1 MGTHWNSKSVRAFAR
16 GADPIQ
22 CAQGVAAGLREL
34 ASAHGLDGPP
44 VDVVRLAERA
54 GVELR
59 PSDTLADARTI
70 VVDNRLVIEYNPAR
84 PRGRLRFSLAHEL
97 AHTTFPDVAEKAR
110 YRTRLGAIEEFA
122 DDDDWEV
129 ELLCNIVASELL
141 MPDQAI
147 GPLVNVETDID
158 FIMETRRRWDV
169 STEALLRRLVNASPR
184 PMALVVT
191 SADKRGA
198 SRVDY
203 VQVTPST
210 EDEYPVN
217 GWTHG
222 AVLPP
227 RAIKRPTAVGQTL
240 RSTVMV
246 DGRELEAQTV
256 GVPAFPGSPHPRAMT
271 LIDLV
276 RPAPL
281 NPHITYVTG
290 DLLMIPET
298 ERNVLFAH
306 VVSNRSRGW
315 SRYGAAS
322 ALARA
327 FPELPGA
334 YRGWS
339 IADAEHLK
347 LGNVHFAS
355 QRSRNR
361 EIGVAS
367 VVAQDGYGPGE
378 SVRLRYDAL
387 RVGLELVASHAAE
400 SGAIVHVPRI
410 GAGQAGGRWDVIEVI
425 LKETLAR
432 RGINV
437 TVHTL
442 PARGQAKT

>member
-1 MGTHWNSKSVRAFAR
+1 MGTHWTSNSVRAFAR
-16 GADPIQ
+16 GADPIER
-22 CAQGVAAGLREL
+22 AQGVAAELRTL
-34 ASAHGLDGPP
+34 ASTHGLDGPP
-44 VDVVRLAERA
+44 VDVVRLAELA

-59 PSDTLADARTI
+59 PSDTLADARTV
-70 VVDNRLVIEYNPAR
+70 VVDGRLFIEYNPSR

-110 YRTRLGAIEEFA
+110 YRTRVGAIKELA
-122 DDDDWEV
+122 DNDDWEV

-141 MPDQAI
+141 MPDDAV

-169 STEALLRRLVNASPR
+169 STEALLRRLVDASPR

-191 SADKRGA
+191 SADMHGS

-203 VQVTPST
+203 VQVAPST
-210 EDEYPVN
+210 GNEHPVN

-227 RAIKRPTAVGQTL
+227 GAIKRPTAVGQTL
-240 RSTVMV
+240 RTAVMM

-271 LIDLV
+271 LIELV
-276 RPAPL
+276 RPTPL
-281 NPHITYVTG
+281 DPDITYVTG
-290 DLLMIPET
+290 DLSKIPET

-339 IADAEHLK
+339 IADAEHLT

-355 QRSRNR
+355 RQMRDR
-361 EIGVAS
+361 EFSVAS
-367 VVAQDGYGPGE
+367 IVAQDGYGPGE

-387 RVGLELVASHAAE
+387 RVGLELVASRAAE
-400 SGAIVHVPRI
+400 SGASVHVPRI
-410 GAGQAGGRWDVIEVI
+410 GAGQAGGRWDVVEVI
-425 LKETLAR
+425 LRETLAR
-432 RGINV
+432 RGVDV

-442 PARGQAKT
+442 PARGQART